1 MYELSKSQYKTIW
14 VSTKDAVASTDRKSF
29 TYNKLP
35 LIKVIGE
42 KNILKIN
49 SITLSGDG
57 LSSAPNHNWVIKLG
71 RVKFNNTNYF
81 NTDNNTIP
89 TIAMINY
96 DTNNS
101 IQNGNMSL
109 EIERQ
114 DINEIVLEITTHTGT
129 SSEHGAIKNSQNID
143 FHIGLCIE
151 EQFYN

>member
-14 VSTKDAVASTDRKSF
+14 LSTKDAVASTDRKSF

>member
-1 MYELSKSQYKTIW
+1 MFELYRTQYKTIW
-14 VSTKDAVASTDRKSF
+14 LSTTDAVASSDRKTF
-29 TYNKLP
+29 TFNNLP
-35 LIKVIGE
+35 LIKIIGE

-57 LSSAPNHNWVIKLG
+57 LGSAPNHNWTIKLG

-81 NTDNNTIP
+81 NTDLDTIP
-89 TIAMINY
+89 TICMINY

-101 IQNGNMSL
+101 IQNGNMCL

-114 DINEIVLEITTHTGT
+114 DINEIELHIE
-129 SSEHGAIKNSQNID
+129 SDDNHGAVKNSQEID
-143 FHIGLCIE
+143 FHIGICIE

>member
-1 MYELSKSQYKTIW
+1 MYELSRSQYKTIW
-14 VSTKDAVASTDRKSF
+14 LSTKDAVASTDRKTF
-29 TYNKLP
+29 TYNSLP

-57 LSSAPNHNWVIKLG
+57 LGSAPGHNWTIKLG
-71 RVKFNNTNYF
+71 KVKFNNTNYF
-81 NTDNNTIP
+81 NTDLNTTP

-101 IQNGNMSL
+101 IQNGNLSL
-109 EIERQ
+109 EIEKQ
-114 DINEIVLEITTHTGT
+114 DINEIVLNIESNDG
-129 SSEHGAIKNSQNID
+129 HGAVKNSQNID
-143 FHIGLCIE
+143 FHISLCVE

>member
-14 VSTKDAVASTDRKSF
+14 LSTKDAVASTDRKSF

-57 LSSAPNHNWVIKLG
+57 LSSAPNHNWVIKLS

>member
-1 MYELSKSQYKTIW
+1 MFELYRTQYKTIW
-14 VSTKDAVASTDRKSF
+14 ISTTDAVASTDRKTF
-29 TYNKLP
+29 TFNSLP

-57 LSSAPNHNWVIKLG
+57 LSSAPGHNWTIKLG

-81 NTDNNTIP
+81 NTDLDTTP

-101 IQNGNMSL
+101 IQNGNLCL
-109 EIERQ
+109 EVERQ
-114 DINEIVLEITTHTGT
+114 DINEIELHIE
-129 SSEHGAIKNSQNID
+129 SDDNHGAVKNSQNIE
-143 FHIGLCIE
+143 FFIGICIE
-151 EQFYN
+151 EWFYN

>member
-14 VSTKDAVASTDRKSF
+14 LSTKDGVASIDRKTF
-29 TYNKLP
+29 TFNKLP

-57 LSSAPNHNWVIKLG
+57 LSSAPSHNWTIKLG
-71 RVKFNNTNYF
+71 RVKFNTSTYF
-81 NTDNNTIP
+81 NSDKNTTP

-101 IQNGNMSL
+101 IQNGNLSL
-109 EIERQ
+109 EIEKQ
-114 DINEIVLEITTHTGT
+114 DINEIILEITTHTGT
-129 SSEHGAIKNSQNID
+129 SAEHGAIKNSQEID

>member
-1 MYELSKSQYKTIW
+1 MYELEKVQYKTIW
-14 VSTKDAVASTDRKSF
+14 LSTTDAVVSADRKTF
-29 TYNKLP
+29 TYNSLP

-57 LSSAPNHNWVIKLG
+57 LSSAPGHNWTIKLA
-71 RVKFNNTNYF
+71 RVKYNNTNYF
-81 NTDNNTIP
+81 NSDKNTTP

-101 IQNGNMSL
+101 VQNGSMSL
-109 EIERQ
+109 EIEKQ
-114 DINEIVLEITTHTGT
+114 DINEIVLQIT
-129 SSEHGAIKNSQNID
+129 SDDNHGAVKNSQAID

-151 EQFYN
+151 ELFYN

>member
-1 MYELSKSQYKTIW
+1 MYELSRSQYKTIW
-14 VSTKDAVASTDRKSF
+14 LSTKDAVASTDRKTF
-29 TYNKLP
+29 TYNSLP

-57 LSSAPNHNWVIKLG
+57 LGSAPGHNWTIKLG

-81 NTDNNTIP
+81 NTDLNTIP

-101 IQNGNMSL
+101 IQNGNLCL
-109 EIERQ
+109 EVERQ
-114 DINEIVLEITTHTGT
+114 DINEIELHIESDDG
-129 SSEHGAIKNSQNID
+129 HGAVKNSQNIE
-143 FHIGLCIE
+143 FYIGICIE

>member
-1 MYELSKSQYKTIW
+1 MFELYRTQYKTIW
-14 VSTKDAVASTDRKSF
+14 LSTKDAVASSDRKTF
-29 TYNKLP
+29 TYNSLP

-57 LSSAPNHNWVIKLG
+57 LGSAPNHNWTIKLG
-71 RVKFNNTNYF
+71 RVKFNTSTYF
-81 NTDNNTIP
+81 NSDKNTTP

-101 IQNGNMSL
+101 IQNGNMCL

-114 DINEIVLEITTHTGT
+114 DINEIELHIE
-129 SSEHGAIKNSQNID
+129 SDDNHGAVKNSQNIE
-143 FHIGLCIE
+143 FFIGICIE
-151 EQFYN
+151 EWFYN

>member
-1 MYELSKSQYKTIW
+1 MYELSRSQYKTIW
-14 VSTKDAVASTDRKSF
+14 LSTKDAVASSDRKTF
-29 TYNKLP
+29 TYNSLP

-57 LSSAPNHNWVIKLG
+57 LGSAPGHNWTIKLG
-71 RVKFNNTNYF
+71 KVKFNNTNYF
-81 NTDNNTIP
+81 NTDLNTTP

-101 IQNGNMSL
+101 IQNGNLSL
-109 EIERQ
+109 EIEKQ
-114 DINEIVLEITTHTGT
+114 DINEIVLNIESNDG
-129 SSEHGAIKNSQNID
+129 HGAVKNSQNID
-143 FHIGLCIE
+143 FHISLCVE

>member
-14 VSTKDAVASTDRKSF
+14 LSTKDATPSTDRKKF
-29 TYNKLP
+29 TFNSLP

-49 SITLSGDG
+49 SITLSGAG
-57 LSSAPNHNWVIKLG
+57 LSSAPGHNWTIKIG
-71 RVKFNNTNYF
+71 RVKFNNSTYF
-81 NTDNNTIP
+81 NSDKNTTP

-101 IQNGNMSL
+101 IQNGNLSL

-129 SSEHGAIKNSQNID
+129 EQHGAVKNSQAID
-143 FHIGLCIE
+143 FNIGLCIE
-151 EQFYN
+151 EQFFN

>member
-14 VSTKDAVASTDRKSF
+14 LSTKDAVASADRKTF
-29 TYNKLP
+29 TYTKLP

-57 LSSAPNHNWVIKLG
+57 LSSAPGHNWTIKLG

-81 NTDNNTIP
+81 NTDNDTIP

-114 DINEIVLEITTHTGT
+114 DINEIVLQITTHTGT

-151 EQFYN
+151 EWFYN

>member
-1 MYELSKSQYKTIW
+1 MFELYRTQYKTIW
-14 VSTKDAVASTDRKSF
+14 LSTVDAVASDDRKTF
-29 TYNKLP
+29 TFNSLP

-57 LSSAPNHNWVIKLG
+57 LSSAPGHNWTIKLG

-81 NTDNNTIP
+81 NTDLDTTP

-101 IQNGNMSL
+101 IQNGNLCL
-109 EIERQ
+109 EVERQ
-114 DINEIVLEITTHTGT
+114 DINEIELHIE
-129 SSEHGAIKNSQNID
+129 SDDDHGAVKNSQNIE
-143 FHIGLCIE
+143 FNVGICIE
-151 EQFYN
+151 EWFYN

>member
-14 VSTKDAVASTDRKSF
+14 LSTKDAVASADRKTF
-29 TYNKLP
+29 TYNSLP

-49 SITLSGDG
+49 SITLSGAG
-57 LSSAPNHNWVIKLG
+57 LASAPGHNWTVKLA
-71 RVKFNNTNYF
+71 RVKYNNTNYF
-81 NTDNNTIP
+81 NSDKNTTP

-101 IQNGNMSL
+101 IQNGNLSL

-114 DINEIVLEITTHTGT
+114 DINEIILQITAFTGT
-129 SSEHGAIKNSQNID
+129 SQEIGAVKSNQNID
-143 FHIGLCIE
+143 FNIGLCIE
-151 EQFYN
+151 EQFFN